1 MSTSDATSGNYQPIE
16 RPWLWVG
23 IFFILGIVAAD
34 KFKLPFFIL
43 YLLSFVGFIGCFV
56 GLRNKKVFFLSSLF
70 LLVVFG
76 FLRFQIADIIPQNN
90 IGKFATKEKEKI
102 ILGGFVRNN
111 PIKDK
116 NYFGN
121 QKTDFIFDVC
131 HLVKDNQKITTS
143 GLVKVSAYNKELE
156 NIEYGQSYIL
166 EGYLYK
172 PKEPTESDQ
181 FNYADYLRRRK
192 IFALFSV
199 SKNDGYVHLNENK
212 TNPILKAA
220 YNLKNNLK
228 NKYELLLPSP
238 YSSLLTAFI
247 LGDRE
252 NIPKSIYTSFKHT
265 GCIHILA
272 ISGLHVGMVIF
283 IILALF
289 KVLRVKKKTAVILC
303 IIFLIFYC
311 FLTGGRISVIRA
323 SIMGSIILLGW
334 ALNRDSDIYNSLG
347 LSAFCILLFNPY
359 QLFDVGFQLSFV
371 AVFSIVYF
379 TPRLEEIFK
388 LLFKVF
394 RNPTPSPLKRNIKT
408 YFLKALCV
416 SISAWLG
423 TLPLTLYYFHL
434 ASNVTVIANLVV
446 LPLLTIALCLGFLVS
461 AMSLVWLAVAEI
473 FSQSLW
479 LILFVMVKFV
489 HILGKAPF
497 AYFQF
502 KGLSTSMVFLYYFLL
517 LGIFNIAKLPSLKW
531 KIFPPRRWN
540 S

>member
-1 MSTSDATSGNYQPIE
+1 MSTSGATSGNYQPIE

-43 YLLSFVGFIGCFV
+43 YLICLLGFVGCFL
-56 GLRNKKVFFLSSLF
+56 GLKNKKVFFLSSLF

-90 IGKFATKEKEKI
+90 IVNYTTEKKEPVILEGFIKSLPLKSKKI
-102 ILGGFVRNN
+102 E
-111 PIKDK
+111 
-116 NYFGN
+116 
-121 QKTDFIFDVC
+121 FIFDVC
-131 HLVKDNQKITTS
+131 YLIKDNQRVATS
-143 GLVKVSAYNKELE
+143 GLVKVAIYDKNYE
-156 NIEYGQSYIL
+156 NFEYGESYIL
-166 EGYLYK
+166 EGLLYK
-172 PKEPTESDQ
+172 PSPYYK
-181 FNYADYLRRRK
+181 FNQRK
-192 IFALFSV
+192 RLKRKGIYALFRV
-199 SKNDGYVHLNENK
+199 SKNDGIVKLNQTK
-212 TNPILKAA
+212 TNPILKVA
-220 YNLKNNLK
+220 YDLKSNLKD
-228 NKYELLLPSP
+228 KYNLLLPYP
-238 YSSLLTAFI
+238 YHTLLTAFI

-252 NIPKSIYTSFKHT
+252 NIPKPIYDSFKHT

-371 AVFSIVYF
+371 AVLSIIYF

-394 RNPTPSPLKRNIKT
+394 RNPTPSPFKRNIKT
-408 YFLKALCV
+408 YFSKALCV

-461 AMSLVWLAVAEI
+461 VMSLVWLAVAEI

-479 LILFVMVKFV
+479 LILSAMVKFV
-489 HILGKAPF
+489 HILEKVPF

-502 KGLSTSMVFLYYFLL
+502 EGLSTSMVFLYYFLL
-517 LGIFNIAKLPSLKW
+517 LGIFNIAKLPSLKESL
-531 KIFPPRRWN
+531 RRF
-540 S
+540 